1 MHSFRAAFAAAAL
14 IAFAASANA
23 ASPYIS
29 CTAARTT
36 DERAICRSTALIQ
49 RDAEMSTL
57 YRVIKGLVG
66 MGQRGALQDEQ
77 ADWLK
82 ARRACGASVRCLR
95 DHYDDRIAELDGY
108 LNSIRERGPF

>member
-1 MHSFRAAFAAAAL
+1 MLRIRTALFATAL
-14 IAFAASANA
+14 VAMAASAGA

-29 CTAARTT
+29 CPAARTP
-36 DERAICRSTALIQ
+36 DERAVCRSTALIQ

-57 YRVIKGLVG
+57 YRVLKGLVG

-77 ADWLK
+77 SDWLR
-82 ARRACGASVRCLR
+82 ARRECGASFRCLR

-108 LNSIRERGPF
+108 LERIRERAPF